1 MGDISDLFNT
11 WGSSL
16 KSRNFELGISDT
28 KESIEQFLNSEDEMM
43 PLVKKVLANYLDSI
57 VEHPEEFF
65 KEYLISRD
73 KKIQELEEKI
83 QKLENE
89 INMTKA
95 LNATIKAYQSS
106 MTFGGFD
113 YETSGL
119 ASKSSDGM
127 DDIPF

>member
-1 MGDISDLFNT
+1 MGELESLFN
-11 WGSSL
+11 WGSLVNTENGS
-16 KSRNFELGISDT
+16 T
-28 KESIEQFLNSEDEMM
+28 KESIENFLNNEEEMM

-113 YETSGL
+113 YETGGL
-119 ASKSSDGM
+119 ASKSSDGI